1 MTAQGGQSVLLCTA
15 LARVSTESDLWLQ
28 QYEKKVAELVMYDYN
43 PSIRRWRLKD
53 SMFKVT
59 LGYTES
65 MRLA

>member
-1 MTAQGGQSVLLCTA
+1 MTGQGGQSVLLCTA
-15 LARVSTESDLWLQ
+15 LPSVGAESDLWLQ
-28 QYEKKVAELVMYDYN
+28 QYERKVAEVVMYAYN